1 MSARIGSAILA
12 VGLLAACAHDAPFR
26 PRVDRPQG
34 PYDPTPPVRLT
45 RNPLGDRFPAWLAD
59 GTGILYSTDRA
70 DRFDHDRCLALL
82 PAAGGAIER
91 YICYQGGGSDDSVDA
106 FESVAAGMN
115 GALAF
120 THASAFIGFSWPI
133 APYFR
138 SLVRLADGAAQVL
151 LDVPYV
157 APSGRTHQAL
167 SHLAWLGAD
176 TLVYV
181 GAQVAYPRPC
191 AGCVDTLQ
199 WGIEIALLDLSGAVP
214 VVSVVPGTGGASA
227 VTVGAGDTI
236 YYTLN
241 GDSRVLRRALA
252 SGDTATVH
260 DFGAAGIAR
269 DPSVRGRRLVAV
281 VGGAVAFYVDTVLGP
296 VQVDNGGVLH
306 VVDLSTGGDSVPVNP
321 ADLYRRPALSPDGK
335 HVAVEG
341 VLGRATDIWLVPLP

>member
-1 MSARIGSAILA
+1 MATRTRSAILA
-12 VGLLAACAHDAPFR
+12 AGLLAACAHDAPFR
-26 PRVDRPQG
+26 PRVDAPQG

-45 RNPLGDRFPAWLAD
+45 RNPLGDRFPAWRAD

-106 FESVAAGMN
+106 FESVAAATN

-138 SLVRLADGAAQVL
+138 RLVKLAGGPAQEL
-151 LDVPYV
+151 LDIPYL

-167 SHLAWLGAD
+167 SHLAWLGTD

-181 GAQVAYPRPC
+181 GADIAYPRPC
-191 AGCVDTLQ
+191 PGCVDTLQ
-199 WGIEIALLDLSGAVP
+199 WGIEIALLDLSGAAP
-214 VVSVVPGTGGASA
+214 VVSIVPGTGGASA
-227 VTVGAGDTI
+227 VAVGAGDTI

-269 DPSVRGRRLVAV
+269 DPAVRGRRLVAV
-281 VGGAVAFYVDTVLGP
+281 VGGDVIYEVDAVLGP
-296 VQVDNGGVLH
+296 VQRDNGGILH
-306 VVDLSTGGDSVPVNP
+306 VVDLATGGDSVPVNP
-321 ADLYRRPALSPDGK
+321 ADRYRRPALSPDGK
-335 HVAVEG
+335 HVALEG
-341 VLGRATDIWLVPLP
+341 VAGRTTDLWLVTLP